1 MTQEASNVSPTPDEP
16 EPNLD
21 GEFAREE
28 DPVLAGSSYVR
39 DAYEKVPGIGD
50 GRRWYDFPYKILSW
64 LLSSWRRK
72 LLPRRFRDGLNYGL
86 NYLIPFNEHDRH
98 KMWSLEDPL
107 HHITVPEDEH
117 VNVPSIWVVELF
129 PPSEFASLS
138 ETIQHN
144 SWDKGRVY
152 FLDRESNREMLERSR
167 SGEGWTWWRLAEIA
181 SANSPYWS
189 PDATRE
195 KLDPMFGAV
204 ELKAIQ
210 IGGGLTA
217 VLAHFHL
224 TDVASKSL
232 DFTWH
237 TPQEPQLV
245 RGMGRP
251 RAESREWAT
260 YRITQEARR
269 MLHDAARAWMAKRCP
284 GFFAG
289 NSEPQ
294 PLMDMLLM
302 DKFDPIS
309 GDRTDRELSDALR
322 ALGLTGYEVLRRTSP
337 DIPQLLLSPV
347 EGSICPA
354 LEPKRT
360 WALWGNRESIAS
372 IDEHLAGYG
381 SDTNRAIAHAAHDR
395 MGNFIVL
402 LAVSDFLAVM
412 EAKFAV
418 LRDSARTGHGT
429 FKAKGLQRLREN
441 FLTLSLDLTS
451 VSRDV
456 DMFWRREWRTE
467 GDARFT
473 VDYAPWIKAQDE
485 AEGRKRFTPIDMND
499 DLRLRHRK
507 WFKQLIAADRDYR
520 DILSTVASLG
530 ASVDAFKVGR
540 AALGV
545 ALAAMGVALVTL
557 LVTNIGDH
565 TAVGGITSWLG
576 KHFGF

>member
-1 MTQEASNVSPTPDEP
+1 MTAKASNVSPTPDET
-16 EPNLD
+16 EPNHD
-21 GEFAREE
+21 GKLAREE
-28 DPVLAGSSYVR
+28 DPVRAGSKYVH

-72 LLPRRFRDGLNYGL
+72 LLPRRFRAGLNYGM
-86 NYLIPFNEHDRH
+86 NYLIPFTEHDRN
-98 KMWSLEDPL
+98 KVWSLEDPL
-107 HHITVPEDEH
+107 HHVTVPEDEH
-117 VNVPSIWVVELF
+117 VNMPSIWVVELF

-138 ETIQHN
+138 KTIQHN
-144 SWDKGRVY
+144 SWDKRRVY
-152 FLDRESNREMLERSR
+152 THDHESNRDMLERSR
-167 SGEGWTWWRLAEIA
+167 SGAGWTWWRLAEIT
-181 SANSPYWS
+181 SANSPYWF
-189 PDATRE
+189 PDGTRE
-195 KLDPMFGAV
+195 KLDPVFGAV

-232 DFTWH
+232 DLTWH

-245 RGMGRP
+245 RGKGRP

-260 YRITQEARR
+260 YRITQGARR
-269 MLHDAARAWMAKRCP
+269 TLHDAARDWMAKRCP
-284 GFFAG
+284 GFFAA
-289 NSEPQ
+289 NSEHQ

-302 DKFDPIS
+302 NKFDPIS
-309 GDRTDRELSDALR
+309 GEETDRELSDALR
-322 ALGLTGYEVLRRTSP
+322 ALGLTGYEVLHRTSP
-337 DIPQLLLSPV
+337 DIPQLLLCPV

-354 LEPKRT
+354 LETKST
-360 WALWGNRESIAS
+360 WALWGNRETIAS
-372 IDEHLAGYG
+372 IDGYLDGYG
-381 SDTNRAIAHAAHDR
+381 SDKNRAIAHVAHNR
-395 MGNFIVL
+395 MGNFMVL
-402 LAVSDFLAVM
+402 LAVSDFLAVT

-429 FKAKGLQRLREN
+429 FKARGLQRLREN

-456 DMFWRREWRTE
+456 DTFWRRKWRDE

-473 VDYAPWIKAQDE
+473 LDYAPWIIAEDE
-485 AEGRKRFTPIDMND
+485 AKGRKRFTPIDMND
-499 DLRLRHRK
+499 ELRQRHRE
-507 WFKQLIAADRDYR
+507 WFKELIAADRDYR
-520 DILSTVASLG
+520 DILSTVATLG
-530 ASVDAFKVGR
+530 ASVDAVKVGR
-540 AALGV
+540 TALGV
-545 ALAAMGVALVTL
+545 ALAAMGVALMTL

-565 TAVGGITSWLG
+565 TALGGLISWLG